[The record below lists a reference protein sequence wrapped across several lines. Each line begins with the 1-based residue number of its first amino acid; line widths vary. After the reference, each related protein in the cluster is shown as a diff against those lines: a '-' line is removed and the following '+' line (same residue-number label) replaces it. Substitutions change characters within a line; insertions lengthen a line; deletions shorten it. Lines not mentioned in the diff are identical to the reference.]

1 MLENN
6 VISDDFDPNE
16 AIRKL
21 SATIEQPDKFAEV
34 FCTAAKT
41 QKNID
46 TALKEL
52 IKDLLQHDHSARA
65 IIKSIIREV
74 DKEDWRHYAKKI
86 GLVGWSIILVLITTV
101 ANKVAMVVFS

>member
-1 MLENN
+1 MLESSTNLLN
-6 VISDDFDPNE
+6 DDFDPNE

-21 SATIEQPDKFAEV
+21 SATIEQPDKFAEI

-46 TALKEL
+46 TALKDL
-52 IKDLLQHDHSARA
+52 IKDLLQHDHVARN

-74 DKEDWRHYAKKI
+74 DK
-86 GLVGWSIILVLITTV
+86 
-101 ANKVAMVVFS
+101 